1 MTTSRIHY
9 GICNE
14 AAAEDDGDAIDDD
27 DDDADMMM
35 MMMMMMQ
42 LYDNNTAIQLTIL
55 LSQTR
60 KGAES
65 RPSAKIAKLLLGVC
79 RQKSEL
85 FLSFPRQKKSINV
98 EHTCWR

>member
-14 AAAEDDGDAIDDD
+14 AAAEDDGDAI

-85 FLSFPRQKKSINV
+85 FFVVSPTKKID
-98 EHTCWR
+98 